1 MLTGFKNFLM
11 RGNVVDL
18 AVGVIIGGAFG
29 AVVASLTKDVLMPL
43 IGAIAGAPD
52 FSKVQFA
59 VNGSAV
65 TIGLFL
71 NALVSFILV
80 AGAIYFFV
88 VLPMNAVN
96 ARLAKPVAAAAPTTK
111 KCKECCS
118 EIPLEARRCA
128 HCTQPV

>member
-52 FSKVQFA
+52 FSKVQFT

-96 ARLAKPVAAAAPTTK
+96 ARLTKPVAAAAPTTK